1 MTSKIIV
8 MVIAY
13 RNFQDIEYFI
23 PRDIFLHAGFQVITT
38 SSRAGIAISD
48 NGNPVKI
55 YKGLREIDINQS
67 NALIFCGGRGAPK
80 YLDNDISYKVL
91 REAEK
96 EHKLI
101 GAICISPII
110 LAKSGILSNKRATV
124 WTSPLEKSATK
135 VFKSSKVQYID
146 KPVVIDDNI
155 ITASGARSSS
165 QFAHAIIKMLTKNK

>member
-1 MTSKIIV
+1 

-13 RNFQDIEYFI
+13 RNFQDVEYFI
-23 PRDIFLHAGFQVITT
+23 PRNIFLHAEFQVLTT

-55 YKGLREIDINQS
+55 YKGLQEININQFD
-67 NALIFCGGRGAPK
+67 ALIFCGGQGAPK

-124 WTSPLEKSATK
+124 WTSPLEKSAIK
-135 VFKSSKVQYID
+135 VFKSNNVQYID
-146 KPVVIDDNI
+146 KGIVVDNNI
-155 ITASGARSSS
+155 ITASGPQASS
-165 QFAHAIIKMLTKNK
+165 QFAHTVIEMLTKNK